1 MGGYQGVARVF
12 WVVAKML
19 LCVCCGVL
27 VGCQGISRVLY
38 RWLLER
44 S

>member
-1 MGGYQGVARVF
+1 MSGYHGAARMF
-12 WVVAKML
+12 WVVVKVL
-19 LCVCCGVL
+19 LCVYCGVL